1 MWLFLQRKLAVSVL
15 KVLFLGFMFTALLLL
30 VNIGKNAV
38 IGKRAVIKEC
48 AVILPDAVL
57 APDTVVPPFAIFGGA
72 PARPVGKVP
81 DNHQEAITELTTT
94 FYQNT
99 KVEDFGKGKWN
110 TQLPKFQKENTSQA
124 LHLVCKITF
133 TVTLYSS
140 HVKLTL
146 LSFKIKIDV
155 FHQDFLF
162 RKKCWEPH
170 QSQLEPSLLLALTT
184 PK

>member
-1 MWLFLQRKLAVSVL
+1 ENVVVSAAQIGS
-15 KVLFLGFMFTALLLL
+15 F

-38 IGKRAVIKEC
+38 IGKRAVIKDC

-99 KVEDFGKGKWN
+99 KVEDLERKGK
-110 TQLPKFQKENTSQA
+110 
-124 LHLVCKITF
+124 
-133 TVTLYSS
+133 
-140 HVKLTL
+140 
-146 LSFKIKIDV
+146 
-155 FHQDFLF
+155 
-162 RKKCWEPH
+162 
-170 QSQLEPSLLLALTT
+170 
-184 PK
+184 